1 MEISLKR
8 KNIFNVR
15 NKLGEG
21 LFVSKDIKAWVDIN
35 NNRLFYITDKDLIKY
50 ETSFKTSVVFGLD
63 KNYLLLGTDLG
74 VIEFDI
80 LNYDTEIKN
89 SFESIH
95 NVDAFRSN
103 DGIKIDDCFFLGFMH
118 RKNPTKEK
126 GFLYRI
132 FKNEISLIDDSIYIP
147 NTFIPLSRNELLVSD
162 SFKSEIWAYKFNK
175 NGCLSEKVLWKR
187 LDRSMSPDG
196 GCIVKD
202 KIFIAMWDDSSI
214 HIFDKKGNFIER
226 LELDILKPT
235 NCKFDKNTNSLWI
248 TSAREDMT
256 EKQLSIYPN
265 SGSLQQLSIE
275 GFL

>member
-8 KNIFNVR
+8 KNLFNVR

-21 LFVSKDIKAWVDIN
+21 LFVSKEIKAWVDIG
-35 NNRLFYITDKDLIKY
+35 NNRLFYITHKDLIKH
-50 ETSFKTSVVFGLD
+50 ETSFKTSVIFGLE

-74 VIEFDI
+74 IIKFDT
-80 LNYDTEIKN
+80 LNHDTEIKN
-89 SFESIH
+89 SFENIH

-103 DGIKIDDCFFLGFMH
+103 DGIKIDDYFFLGFMH

-147 NTFIPLSRNELLVSD
+147 NTFIPLSRNELLISD
-162 SFKSEIWAYKFNK
+162 SFKSEIWLYKFNK
-175 NGCLSEKVLWKR
+175 NWSLSEKVLWKS
-187 LDRSMSPDG
+187 LDQSMSPDG

-214 HIFDKKGNFIER
+214 HIFDKKGNFIKR

-256 EKQLSIYPN
+256 EEQLSIYPN
-265 SGSLQQLSIE
+265 SGSVQQLSIE
-275 GFL
+275 EFL